1 MKESFWG
8 IFVIFLGVTSLMFIV
23 LFQSLTNVDQH
34 NTLLL
39 NEVTEAAMW
48 DAYDW
53 GYYRQTGKDRI
64 DREKFVTIFVRRF
77 ADSANM
83 SRDYKLIFYD
93 ISEDPPKVS
102 VGVKSTQIG
111 VNNDTAVTFSIY
123 NNIDAILEKPY

>member
-8 IFVIFLGVTSLMFIV
+8 IFVIFLGVTSLMLIV

-53 GYYRQTGKDRI
+53 GYYRQTGKDKI
-64 DREKFVTIFVRRF
+64 DREKFVTFFIRRF

-83 SRDYKLIFYD
+83 
-93 ISEDPPKVS
+93 
-102 VGVKSTQIG
+102 STQIG

-123 NNIDAILEKPY
+123 NKIDAILEKPY